1 VERDDESVL
10 TVEEA
15 AKKLRIG
22 RGTAYALARRWRETN
37 GREGLPVIKL
47 GRTLRVPRAAF
58 DRHLLKLAD
67 PMSSETSGGGSN
79 DDVAAHPGR
88 TSSGHEAKRSRT
100 GTGE

>member
-1 VERDDESVL
+1 MNGDEDSVL

-15 AKKLRIG
+15 ARKLRIG
-22 RGTAYALARRWRETN
+22 RGAAYAQARRWRETN

-58 DRHLLKLAD
+58 DRHLLKLVD
-67 PMSSETSGGGSN
+67 PATSEVAGSDGN
-79 DDVAAHPGR
+79 AAPHPQ
-88 TSSGHEAKRSRT
+88 TASGHEAKRSRT

>member
-1 VERDDESVL
+1 MDRDDDSVL

-22 RGTAYALARRWRETN
+22 RGTAYAQARRWRETN

-67 PMSSETSGGGSN
+67 AVSSGTPGGGSN
-79 DDVAAHPGR
+79 GDAVPHAEMA
-88 TSSGHEAKRSRT
+88 SGHEPNRSRT

>member
-1 VERDDESVL
+1 MNRDDDSVL

-22 RGTAYALARRWRETN
+22 RGTAYAQARRWRETN

-47 GRTLRVPRAAF
+47 GRTLRVPRAAL
-58 DRHLLKLAD
+58 DRHLLKLGD
-67 PMSSETSGGGSN
+67 PVSSAASGEGSN
-79 DDVAAHPGR
+79 GNVVSHAEMA
-88 TSSGHEAKRSRT
+88 SGHEPNRSRT